1 MLTCE
6 VAYRF
11 HIYPD
16 GFFKQIVVEIEAPT
30 DGPMNDMVD
39 FDMREFDIFLDNE
52 S

>member
-16 GFFKQIVVEIEAPT
+16 GFFKQIVVGIEAPT
-30 DGPMNDMVD
+30 DGPMSD